1 MKKSVLF
8 AGIIAFLVVFTTS
21 CQQEVDPPKAHFSF
35 KVDEMTVS
43 FTNMSADAES
53 SVWEFGDGATSTE
66 VNPVHTYAETGTFRV
81 VLTVK
86 NASGED
92 VATETIEIR
101 HSDGMHHVL
110 MTTTDTLINN
120 PERGLHKAF
129 ECHSASANP
138 LSATT
143 VAAYYNAGYTLIH
156 FDFYM
161 ENYRDTL
168 IDESY
173 LEVVRQSMQALREG
187 GCKGVVR
194 FAYTN
199 SENQSP
205 HEATKELVLQHIAQI
220 KPILQEYVDVIYTME
235 AGFIGVWGEWYYTSY
250 FKTNDYASRREVLD
264 ALLDALP
271 QERMICVR
279 TPMYKQKCYGW
290 TLADTLTRAE
300 AYTGTAKARLAAHD
314 DAIMADAN
322 DLGTFNS
329 ADTRTYWE
337 AETKYLIYGGETCPG
352 GGGNYISSCEK
363 ALNQFLN
370 LHISYLNKDYY
381 RPIHKKWADNGCQ
394 MEIYRCLGYRFE
406 GRDIAT
412 TKEPKAGEE
421 LKVKL
426 SLVNV
431 GFATP
436 KNPRDIEMLLINTA
450 NPSDRYCVI
459 PDSDPRFW
467 FTDQMVYV
475 KASFCPQQAGEYK
488 VYLNMPDPKPNL
500 HNDPRY
506 SIRLANEN
514 CWEEETGYNYLTTVT
529 VE

>member
-1 MKKSVLF
+1 MNNRYYSIVLLCAVLF
-8 AGIIAFLVVFTTS
+8 AA
-21 CQQEVDPPKAHFSF
+21 CEPKQEPIP
-35 KVDEMTVS
+35 
-43 FTNMSADAES
+43 ADGMDH
-53 SVWEFGDGATSTE
+53 VQ
-66 VNPVHTYAETGTFRV
+66 
-81 VLTVK
+81 LTV
-86 NASGED
+86 
-92 VATETIEIR
+92 
-101 HSDGMHHVL
+101 
-110 MTTTDTLINN
+110 TDTMINN

-129 ECHSASANP
+129 ECHSANANP
-138 LSATT
+138 LSVSSAT
-143 VAAYYNAGYTLIH
+143 AYYNAGYTLIH

-161 ENYRDTL
+161 EDYRDKL

-173 LEVVRQSMQALREG
+173 LEVVRQSLQAVREG
-187 GCKGVVR
+187 GCKAVVR

-205 HEATKELVLQHIAQI
+205 HEAPKDLMLQHIAQF

-235 AGFIGVWGEWYYTSY
+235 AGLIGVWGEWYYTSY
-250 FKTNDYASRREVLD
+250 FKSNDYDSRREILD

-271 QERMICVR
+271 QERMLCVR

-322 DLGTFNS
+322 DLGTFTG
-329 ADTRTYWE
+329 ADSRAYWE

-352 GGGNYISSCEK
+352 GNGSYIGSCEK

-370 LHISYLNKDYY
+370 MHICYLNKDYY

-394 MEIYRCLGYRFE
+394 MEIYRNLGYRFE
-406 GRDIAT
+406 GREVAT
-412 TKEPKAGEE
+412 THKPKVGEE

-436 KNPRDIEMLLINTA
+436 KNPRDIEMLLINEA
-450 NPSDRYCVI
+450 
-459 PDSDPRFW
+459 DSTDFYRVEPNTDPRFW
-467 FTDQMVYV
+467 FTDQMQYV
-475 KASFCPQQAGEYK
+475 EASFKPKKAGTYRL
-488 VYLNMPDPKPNL
+488 YLNMPDPKPSL

-506 SIRLANEN
+506 SIRLANLD
-514 CWEEETGYNYLTTVT
+514 CWDEKTGYNYLTTVQ
-529 VE
+529 VSGNYLPD